1 MNVSFALA
9 SLALAGSLQ
18 AATAPPPAPPGG
30 FPVLT
35 LLRELRQGLQSLDLD
50 AAQKAGAREVARGH
64 REAVRSAADRA
75 HAARL
80 AVLDAIARDEV
91 DEALI
96 RQRVQDASASAAD
109 LAVARARLRHDL
121 RGVLSAEQRSAADAL
136 RERLRAGFEGLRSAW
151 RAFLDEAV

>member
-18 AATAPPPAPPGG
+18 AASAPPPAPGT

-35 LLRELRQGLQSLDLD
+35 LLRELRQGLESLDLD
-50 AAQKAGAREVARGH
+50 AAQKARAREVARGH

-96 RQRVQDASASAAD
+96 RQRVQEASASAAD
-109 LAVARARLRHDL
+109 LAVAHARLRHEL
-121 RGVLSAEQRSAADAL
+121 RGVLSAEQRSRADAL
-136 RERLRAGFEGLRSAW
+136 RGRLRAGFEGLRSAW